1 MVERMNSYTDWKP
14 VSYVPINY
22 PCSDVKTCNGNCRDC
37 YHHNE
42 QLLERLKPVT
52 PVTYVRLFTNF
63 KVIKNG

>member
-1 MVERMNSYTDWKP
+1 MDSYTDWKP

-37 YHHNE
+37 YHKYE
-42 QLLERLKPVT
+42 QLIERLK

-63 KVIKNG
+63 KVIKSGGEE